1 MFCSV
6 FIGLGIALCITPLLE
21 KSYLKQAEK
30 KGGRADP
37 EDRLLGSMIGA
48 PFVPIALFIF
58 GWTSPPAVMPG
69 GGNWVGPASAG

>member
-30 KGGRADP
+30 KGGRAEP